1 MPEPLNLAVH
11 VVGPILAAVEHYLA
25 FPLDQLPDAVR
36 HASTCPSRELSAAL
50 NEVLTVKGVGP
61 VPRREVLRFTLSRAG
76 RASEADDI
84 SRALDALQSAAV
96 RWDDDAGRVVEWN
109 RSTLALE
116 AFERR
121 QAGLSPRVPALV
133 EWFGE
138 DLKERHGE
146 AFDLAQTAARALRW
160 LAQTLKEPPQGKS
173 GRPET
178 TGDLALFA
186 EEQKAAD
193 KTYKEIAA
201 AWNLAHPND
210 EPTTWRKAKGALDR
224 LKNKR
229 KSGRK

>member
-1 MPEPLNLAVH
+1 MPEQLNLLVH
-11 VVGPILAAVEHYLA
+11 VVGPILAAVEEYLA

-36 HASTCPSRELSAAL
+36 NTSTCPSRELSAAL

-121 QAGLSPRVPALV
+121 QAGLLPRVPALV
-133 EWFGE
+133 EYFSE
-138 DLKERHGE
+138 ELKERHGE

-160 LAQTLKEPPQGKS
+160 LAQTLKEPPQGQP
-173 GRPET
+173 GRPEKNRA
-178 TGDLALFA
+178 LKLFA
-186 EEQKAAD
+186 EKQKAAG
-193 KTYKEIAA
+193 KTHKEIAE
-201 AWNLAHPND
+201 AWNKAHPKD
-210 EPTTWRKAKGALDR
+210 KTTSAKVRGALR
-224 LKNKR
+224 TLRESR
-229 KSGRK
+229 KKGRK

>member
-1 MPEPLNLAVH
+1 MPNKLNLAVH
-11 VVGPILAAVEHYLA
+11 VVGPILAAVEQYLA

-36 HASTCPSRELSAAL
+36 NTSTCPSRELSAAL
-50 NEVLTVKGVGP
+50 NEVLMVKGVGP
-61 VPRREVLRFTLSRAG
+61 VPRRELLRFTLSRAG

-109 RSTLALE
+109 RSKLALE

-121 QAGLSPRVPALV
+121 QAGLLPRVPALV
-133 EWFGE
+133 EYFSE
-138 DLKERHGE
+138 ELKERHGE

-178 TGDLALFA
+178 TGDLKLFA
-186 EEQKAAD
+186 EEQKAAG
-193 KTYKEIAA
+193 KNNMQIAA
-201 AWNLAHPND
+201 AWNRAHPEN
-210 EPTTWRKAKGALDR
+210 PTNHEKVRSALRR

-229 KSGRK
+229 KTGRK

>member
-1 MPEPLNLAVH
+1 MPNKLNLAVH
-11 VVGPILAAVEHYLA
+11 VVGPILAAVERYRA

-36 HASTCPSRELSAAL
+36 NTSTCPSRELSAAL

-121 QAGLSPRVPALV
+121 QAGLLPRVPALV
-133 EWFGE
+133 EYFSE
-138 DLKERHGE
+138 ELKERHGE

-160 LAQTLKEPPQGKS
+160 LAQTLKEPPKGKP
-173 GRPET
+173 GRRKT
-178 TGDLALFA
+178 TGDLARFA
-186 EEQKAAD
+186 EEQKAAG
-193 KTYKEIAA
+193 KSYKEIAA
-201 AWNLAHPND
+201 AWNEENED
-210 EPTTWRKAKGALDR
+210 DKTTAAKVRGALR
-224 LKNKR
+224 RVRESR
-229 KSGRK
+229 KKGRD